1 MKLSAFLQPLG
12 STGSANPVLAVRH
25 VEMRDFTPSSKAL
38 GKGAPFTGSAIYL
51 QPTAGW
57 HEGAWPLWTHI
68 VRYIDGCLGCSGGR
82 IVEPVKLLEDPVLVG
97 EVEVDG
103 REGDLKAGGWEG
115 FIVYV
120 GWESVE
126 KHEAYHHTKH
136 FKEHRVVLRCGNAG
150 FAEYGHV
157 VFEESRERAAVA
169 KL

>member
-1 MKLSAFLQPLG
+1 MKLSALIQPLG
-12 STGSANPVLAVRH
+12 STGSSNPVLAVRH

-51 QPTAGW
+51 QPSAGW

-68 VRYIDGCLGCSGGR
+68 VRYIDGCMGCSGGKL
-82 IVEPVKLLEDPVLVG
+82 VEPVELLEDPVLVG
-97 EVEVDG
+97 EVQVDS
-103 REGDLKAGGWEG
+103 KAGAAKGKWEG

-120 GWESVE
+120 GWETVE

-136 FKEHRVVLRCGNAG
+136 FKEHRVILRCGNAG

-157 VFEESRERAAVA
+157 VFEGSRDGATAPR
-169 KL
+169 L